1 MSRARRLVV
10 AALLAALAATAL
22 RSSAARA
29 EPPAAAPSGGGE
41 DEARAHFLRGV
52 GLVEES
58 AWAEALAEFTI
69 SRQQWPTWK
78 ATKNAAA
85 CLRELRRDDEALDL
99 LEALL
104 REFPELPAGA
114 RDEIT
119 LAAKQL
125 EASVGVL
132 LIEDR
137 EPGAAVV
144 VDGRYRGELP
154 IASALRVAAGAHI
167 VRISKGGFEPLE
179 ARVVVAAGQEVR
191 FADRLRALASSRR
204 PAVVEEKGRA
214 RDVIM
219 NSAVVG
225 KSALIT
231 IELGASAFV
240 APSFGGDLSRGCTGA
255 CSAGI
260 ALGGEAVLRGG
271 VELRSG
277 LGFGLAGGVLAA
289 NQTTTGRAT
298 TLAPIGLAPTSGVV
312 DDTRKLRG
320 VLAGAWGAYAFG
332 ERRVVRLRLGG
343 GALIGALGDSR
354 TGAFSPSGA
363 PSYTI
368 GPVGDAP
375 KATFLYLEPEARAG
389 LRVSEHIELTAAI
402 GALVLFG
409 TSRPTWDEAHAV
421 NAARD
426 GTAYFAPETLAGS
439 VIVAFTPG
447 IGVRGEL

>member
-1 MSRARRLVV
+1 MSRARRLVS
-10 AALLAALAATAL
+10 ALLAALAATAL
-22 RSSAARA
+22 GSSSARA

-41 DEARAHFLRGV
+41 AEAREHFLRGV
-52 GLVEES
+52 ELVEKS

-119 LAAKQL
+119 LASKQL

-132 LIEDR
+132 VIEDR

-144 VDGRYRGELP
+144 VDGRHRGELP
-154 IASALRVAAGAHI
+154 DASTLRVGAGAHV

-179 ARVVVAAGQEVR
+179 ARVAVAAGQEVHL
-191 FADRLRALASSRR
+191 ADRLRALASASR
-204 PAVVEEKGRA
+204 PVVVAEKERA
-214 RDVIM
+214 REVIVD
-219 NSAVVG
+219 SRVVG
-225 KSALIT
+225 KAARIT
-231 IELGASAFV
+231 IEVGASAFV
-240 APSFGGDLSRGCTGA
+240 APSFGGDLSSGCTGA
-255 CSAGI
+255 CSGGL

-277 LGFGLAGGVLAA
+277 VGFGLAAGVLAA

-343 GALIGALGDSR
+343 GALIGSLGDSR
-354 TGAFSPSGA
+354 TGAFSPPDA

-375 KATFLYLEPEARAG
+375 KSTFLYLEPEARAG
-389 LRVSEHIELTAAI
+389 LRLSEHIELTAAL

-409 TSRPTWDEAHAV
+409 TSRPTWDSAHAV
-421 NAARD
+421 NAASD
-426 GTAYFAPETLAGS
+426 GAAYFAPETLAGS